1 MVDKEILQIK
11 TKELYNLLSVKDIDI
26 LSAYRLLSQVYNVIW
41 YRYKLQH
48 VNSSETTALTRW
60 DLEDARDKLNSTL
73 YAMNLCYLDA
83 VLIRWI
89 ADYYEYET
97 DGK

>member
-11 TKELYNLLSVKDIDI
+11 TKELFDLLSVKDIDF
-26 LSAYRLLSQVYNVIW
+26 LSAHRLLSQVYNVIW
-41 YRYKLQH
+41 LRYKLQH
-48 VNSSETTALTRW
+48 VNSPESTALTRW

-83 VLIRWI
+83 VLVRWI
-89 ADYYEYET
+89 ADHCEYET